1 MSLRSAAAAAKK
13 AHPLARSWALL
24 CKAVVENW
32 HLKLLSLAVAFALF
46 AVSRQP
52 DHEVLLANVPLEF
65 IHLAP
70 GLEISGE
77 PPAAVNVRLRGPRDL
92 VQGLTANQLAVQ
104 ADLINKTAGERVI
117 QLKAADVQKPEKVE
131 VRRLDPPT
139 VELKLELTKRKTV
152 PVEPQFIGSVGHGYE
167 YFVTGLEPSVV
178 EIEGPESKVEQVDK
192 VLTES
197 VRITG
202 RHESFQLQVDLET
215 SRQGVRLTK
224 LAPAHLTVEVRI
236 KKNIE

>member
-13 AHPLARSWALL
+13 AHPLTRSWAWLRN
-24 CKAVVENW
+24 AVVENW

-52 DHEVLLANVPLEF
+52 DHEILLANVPLEF
-65 IHLAP
+65 THLAP

-92 VQGLTANQLAVQ
+92 VQGLTANQLAVK

-117 QLKAADVQKPEKVE
+117 QLKAADVEKPEKVE
-131 VRRLDPPT
+131 VRRIDPQT
-139 VELKLELTKRKTV
+139 VELKLELTKRKMV
-152 PVEPQFIGSVGHGYE
+152 PIEAQFVGAVAAGYE
-167 YFVTGLEPSVV
+167 YLVTRLEPAMV
-178 EIEGPESKVEQVDK
+178 EIEGPESKVEQVSK

-202 RHESFQLQVDLET
+202 RHASFQLQVDLET
-215 SRQGVRLTK
+215 NRQGVRLTNI
-224 LAPAHLTVEVRI
+224 APTQLTVEIRV

>member
-13 AHPLARSWALL
+13 AHPLTRSWAWLR
-24 CKAVVENW
+24 KAVVENW

-65 IHLAP
+65 VNLAP

-77 PPAAVNVRLRGPRDL
+77 LLAAVNVRLRGPRDL
-92 VQGLTANQLAVQ
+92 VQGLTANQLAVK
-104 ADLINKTAGERVI
+104 ADLINKTAGERVL
-117 QLKAADVQKPEKVE
+117 QLKPSDVQKPEKVE
-131 VRRLDPPT
+131 VRRIDPQT
-139 VELKLELTKRKTV
+139 IELNLELTKRKIV
-152 PVEPQFIGSVGHGYE
+152 PIEAQFVGAVADGYE
-167 YFVTGLEPSVV
+167 HFDTRLEPASV
-178 EIEGPESKVEQVDK
+178 EIEGPESKIGQVSK

-215 SRQGVRLTK
+215 SRQGVRLTNI
-224 LAPAHLTVEVRI
+224 APTRLTVEIRV
-236 KKNIE
+236 KKNVE